1 MYLVAGRGVPS
12 HPLPFLFLLKGG
24 SHTRDPLYIR
34 ISRRK
39 RLRKYGR
46 RNNIPDAGTF
56 EILCQLFNTIHARSS
71 RSSRILWFF
80 FFFSLFL
87 SRDSTDLL
95 ERRSVTIREESIQW
109 KFSTRI
115 LLWRTKI
122 ENFSLRFSTRW
133 QCEETLSYWSCINRS
148 TLGRGGC

>member
-56 EILCQLFNTIHARSS
+56 GILCQLFNTIHARSS

-80 FFFSLFL
+80 FSFSLFF
-87 SRDSTDLL
+87 SRAIWRIYWKEDQWQLEKNRFSESFRRVFFFD
-95 ERRSVTIREESIQW
+95 ERR
-109 KFSTRI
+109 
-115 LLWRTKI
+115 LKI
-122 ENFSLRFSTRW
+122 FRFVFQHGDNVKKRY
-133 QCEETLSYWSCINRS
+133 LIG
-148 TLGRGGC
+148 LA

>member
-56 EILCQLFNTIHARSS
+56 GILCQLFNTIHARSS

-80 FFFSLFL
+80 SFSLFFFRAIRWIYWKEDQWQL
-87 SRDSTDLL
+87 EKNRFSESFRRVFFFD
-95 ERRSVTIREESIQW
+95 ERRLKIFRFVFQHGDSVKKRYLIG
-109 KFSTRI
+109 
-115 LLWRTKI
+115 LA
-122 ENFSLRFSTRW
+122 
-133 QCEETLSYWSCINRS
+133 
-148 TLGRGGC
+148 